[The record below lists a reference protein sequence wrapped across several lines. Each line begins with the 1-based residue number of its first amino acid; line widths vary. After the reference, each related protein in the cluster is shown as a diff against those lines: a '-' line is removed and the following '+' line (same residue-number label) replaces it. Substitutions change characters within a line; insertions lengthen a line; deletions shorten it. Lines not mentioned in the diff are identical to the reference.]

1 MDPKGNGLLGFF
13 SERSKSNNPNSV
25 STLVIPDITAQVG
38 MQYNLPVIAQWGY
51 NDGMAKWLTWNN
63 ESRNFWKSQS
73 NARGYTLAAL
83 TQIMLD
89 DFVPEPEPKDLGY
102 LFPRQ
107 FPIWSTTLYTKK
119 NEPVRTSHVYINP
132 DGTMQNDFKIEIGQY
147 PETVGVP
154 VSIESKGGTVI
165 ATALKLDGWPKLLP
179 ENAELTV
186 SVNGE
191 VKNKVQPG
199 KPFELTFNGKAVVM
213 ISGPMIQ
220 LPKEANS
227 EKVPFRAVFMLE
239 PQGKQRPLSV
249 TMTVSRDAVNYK
261 HEFVDLAKVEV
272 KN

>member
-1 MDPKGNGLLGFF
+1 
-13 SERSKSNNPNSV
+13 
-25 STLVIPDITAQVG
+25 
-38 MQYNLPVIAQWGY
+38 MQYNLPVLAQWGY

-154 VSIESKGGTVI
+154 VSIESKEGTVI

-199 KPFELTFNGKAVVM
+199 KPFELTFNGKAVIM

-261 HEFVDLAKVEV
+261 HEFVDLTRVEV